1 MRSLIRLLFG
11 LIGLTLAMTT
21 VACRA
26 EGPLAPARAAEAF
39 QLADPALGVRLV
51 LSEPDV
57 QSPVAMAWDA
67 DGKLYVAEMIG
78 YPITEGAGRI
88 RRLEDRDG
96 DGRYEHSTVFA
107 DRLSFPTSVLPHRE
121 GILVTAAPDILFL
134 ADSDGDGVAD
144 VRRAEWTGFG
154 TGSQQLRANAL
165 RRGLDGWIYGANGR
179 CGGIVHRPDHPEST
193 GVDIH
198 GRDFRFDPD
207 MKSFEA
213 IAGQSQFGQA
223 HNDWGDRFLNWNTI
237 PVRQVVV
244 PPVYLNGRDDLRS
257 LAVRDTAPAG
267 ASPQIFPISP
277 PPAQFNGERA
287 DHYNALCG
295 LTIFRDQALGDDYLN
310 AAFVC
315 ESLTNLIL
323 HRKLTPEGAIF
334 VSNHKNP
341 RQAFLASSD
350 PWFHPVFLA
359 TGPDGGLYVADF
371 YRQYVEHPRYVAS
384 ETARTQTEW
393 QRGKERGRIWR
404 IGRAHSAATGPAPRL
419 SEATIAELVATLD
432 HPNGWH
438 RDTAQRL
445 LIERAD
451 PASIRLLENAF
462 PGAASAQGK
471 LHTAW
476 TLHRLGG
483 CGRSIIE
490 QMLGDHH
497 SQVRRHGVRLAA
509 MLPAA
514 DQAQIYPRLCGL
526 AADPDAVV
534 RFELALALAH
544 PDNDPALSETEKA
557 AEQIALRDYAD
568 RWIGEAVLAG
578 PHLLPMIQ
586 AVTSGKQWRGTLDE
600 AQMEFLVRAGRRLA
614 ALDAAQNRQ
623 LASLFASG
631 LSDTAR
637 TLLLAGAAEAFD
649 GDLPKLEA
657 LLTATEKR
665 QTLEQSIF
673 QEAIRL
679 LSKLP
684 NTQTAPAAVR
694 VALVNLLIAAPAA
707 QAEAIVRGILQTASS
722 PLLLQAAAQALARGP
737 TIESAA
743 AIYSDWNT
751 LSRESR
757 RQILLAAPRTKVSRD
772 ALYAAL
778 QVGQLGAAEIPF
790 AVAATLSRTGDVAE
804 RNRFAKIL
812 KTGTNTDRAAVLRE
826 FVAVDTLH
834 GDPHRGGAVFNGQ
847 CQNCHAVLGTG
858 GRVGPDLSGAGRQST
873 AELLKHIL
881 DPSHTIE
888 PDYLQYEIA
897 TRDGKMRTGLIADE
911 SDTILALCDAQGKIT
926 AIQRSELN
934 GMRAL
939 ATSLMP
945 EGVETKIGPQAMADL
960 IAFLRNPSRQWLI
973 DPEAQ

>member
-1 MRSLIRLLFG
+1 MRSLQRFLFG

-21 VACRA
+21 VVCCA
-26 EGPLAPARAAEAF
+26 EGPLAPARAAETF
-39 QLADPALGVRLV
+39 QLADAALDVELV
-51 LSEPDV
+51 VSEPDV

-67 DGKLYVAEMIG
+67 DGRFYVAEMIG
-78 YPITEGAGRI
+78 YPITEGKGRI
-88 RRLEDRDG
+88 RQLEDRDG

-107 DRLSFPTSVLPHRE
+107 DRLSFPTSVLPHRG

-134 ADSDGDGVAD
+134 ADSNGDGVAD
-144 VRRAEWTGFG
+144 VRRVEWTGFG

-179 CGGIVHRPDHPEST
+179 CGGVVHRPDQPART

-198 GRDFRFDPD
+198 GRDFRFDPE
-207 MKSFEA
+207 MKTFEA
-213 IAGQSQFGQA
+213 ISGQSQFGQA

-257 LAVRDTAPAG
+257 LVVRDTAPAG
-267 ASPQIFPISP
+267 ASPQVFPISP

-295 LTIFRDQALGDDYLN
+295 LTIFRDQALGSEYLN
-310 AAFVC
+310 DAFVC

-323 HRKLTPEGAIF
+323 HRKLTPEGAIY

-341 RQAFLASSD
+341 PQAFLASSD

-384 ETARTQTEW
+384 ETARTETEW

-404 IGRAHSAATGPAPRL
+404 IGRADLAATAPALRL
-419 SEATIAELVATLD
+419 SKATTAELVAALD

-483 CGRSIIE
+483 RERGLIE
-490 QMLGDHH
+490 QMLDDEHR
-497 SQVRRHGVRLAA
+497 QVRRHGVRLAA
-509 MLPAA
+509 MLPAD
-514 DQAQIYPRLCGL
+514 DQAEIHPLLCSL
-526 AADPDAVV
+526 AADPDAAV

-544 PDNDPALSETEKA
+544 RDNDPALAETEKA
-557 AEQIALRDYAD
+557 AEQIALRDYAN

-578 PHLLPMIQ
+578 PHLLPLIQ
-586 AVTSGKQWRGTLDE
+586 AVTSGKQWRGRLDG

-614 ALDAAQNRQ
+614 ALDAAQSRP
-623 LASLFASG
+623 LARLFASG

-637 TLLLAGAAEAFD
+637 TLLLAGAAEAAD

-665 QTLEQSIF
+665 QTLGQPVF

-679 LSKLP
+679 INKLLK
-684 NTQTAPAAVR
+684 TQTAPAAVP
-694 VALVNLLIAAPAA
+694 VALVNLLTAAPAG
-707 QAEAIVRGILQTASS
+707 QAENIFSGILQTASS
-722 PLLLQAAAQALARGP
+722 PLLLQAAAQALARAQ
-737 TIESAA
+737 TTESAA
-743 AIYSDWNT
+743 AIYTDWNT
-751 LSRESR
+751 LSRETR
-757 RQILLAAPRTKVSRD
+757 RQILLAAPRTEVSRN

-778 QVGQLGAAEIPF
+778 QTAQLGVAEIPF
-790 AVAATLSRTGDVAE
+790 AVAATLSRTGEAAE
-804 RNRFAKIL
+804 RRRFAEIL
-812 KTGTNTDRAAVLRE
+812 KTEANTDRAAVLRE
-826 FVAVDTLH
+826 FSAVDALR
-834 GDPHRGGAVFNGQ
+834 GDPHRGGAIFNGQ
-847 CQNCHAVLGTG
+847 CQTCHAVLGTG

-881 DPSHTIE
+881 DPSQTIE

-897 TRDGKMRTGLIADE
+897 TRDGKVLTGLIADE
-911 SDTILALCDAQGKIT
+911 SDTTLALCDAQGKIT
-926 AIQRSELN
+926 PIARSELSE
-934 GMRAL
+934 MRAL

-945 EGVETKIGPQAMADL
+945 EGVETKIDPQAMADL
-960 IAFLRNPSRQWLI
+960 IAFLRNPSRQWLTDAI
-973 DPEAQ
+973 AE

>member
-1 MRSLIRLLFG
+1 MRIFIQIML
-11 LIGLTLAMTT
+11 GLTLVSATN
-21 VACRA
+21 VCRA
-26 EGPLAPARAAEAF
+26 EGPLAPGAAADTF
-39 QLADPALGVRLV
+39 KLADSALGVELV
-51 LSEPDV
+51 VSEPNV

-78 YPITEGAGRI
+78 YPITEGEGRI

-107 DRLSFPTSVLPHRE
+107 DRLNFPTSVLPHRE

-134 ADSDGDGVAD
+134 ADSNGDGVAD
-144 VRRAEWTGFG
+144 VRRVEWTGFG

-179 CGGIVHRPDHPEST
+179 CGGVVHRPDQPAST

-198 GRDFRFDPD
+198 GRDFRFDPE
-207 MKSFEA
+207 MKTFEA
-213 IAGQSQFGQA
+213 ISGQSQFGQA

-257 LAVRDTAPAG
+257 LVVRDTAPAG
-267 ASPQIFPISP
+267 ASPQVFPISP

-295 LTIFRDQALGDDYLN
+295 LTIFRDQALGSEYLN
-310 AAFVC
+310 DAFVC

-323 HRKLTPEGAIF
+323 HRKLTPKGAIY

-341 RQAFLASSD
+341 PQAFLASSD

-404 IGRAHSAATGPAPRL
+404 IGRAHSAATAPAPRL
-419 SEATIAELVATLD
+419 SEATTAELVAALD

-451 PASIRLLENAF
+451 PESIRLLEDAF

-476 TLHRLGG
+476 TLQRLGG
-483 CGRSIIE
+483 CGPGIIE
-490 QMLGDHH
+490 QMLGDEHQ
-497 SQVRRHGVRLAA
+497 QVRRHGVRLAA
-509 MLPAA
+509 MLSA
-514 DQAQIYPRLCGL
+514 DEQAEINPLLCSL
-526 AADPDAVV
+526 AADPAAAV

-544 PDNDPALSETEKA
+544 RDNDPALAEREKA
-557 AEQIALRDYAD
+557 AEQIALRDYAN

-578 PHLLPMIQ
+578 PHLLPLIQ
-586 AVTSGKQWRGTLDE
+586 AVTSDKQWRGTLDG

-614 ALDAAQNRQ
+614 ALDAAQSRP
-623 LASLFASG
+623 LARLFASG

-637 TLLLAGAAEAFD
+637 TLLLAGAAEAAD

-665 QTLEQSIF
+665 QTLGQPVF

-679 LSKLP
+679 LNKLL
-684 NTQTAPAAVR
+684 NTETAPAAVR
-694 VALVNLLIAAPAA
+694 VALVNLLTAAPAG
-707 QAEAIVRGILQTASS
+707 QAENIFSGILQTASS
-722 PLLLQAAAQALARGP
+722 PLLLQAAAQAVARAQ
-737 TIESAA
+737 TTESAA
-743 AIYSDWNT
+743 AIYTDWNT

-778 QVGQLGAAEIPF
+778 QTAQLGVAEIPF
-790 AVAATLSRTGDVAE
+790 AVAATLSRTGEAAE

-812 KTGTNTDRAAVLRE
+812 KTEANTDRAAVLRE
-826 FVAVDTLH
+826 FSAVDALR
-834 GDPHRGGAVFNGQ
+834 GDPHRGGAIFNGQ

-897 TRDGKMRTGLIADE
+897 TRDGKVLTGLIAEE
-911 SDTILALCDAQGKIT
+911 SDTTLALCDAQGKIT
-926 AIQRSELN
+926 PIQRSELSE
-934 GMRAL
+934 MRAL

-945 EGVETKIGPQAMADL
+945 EGVETKIDPQAMADL
-960 IAFLRNPSRQWLI
+960 IAFLRNPSRQWLTDAI
-973 DPEAQ
+973 AE